1 MRFGFKR
8 RENIQNPM
16 SVLAVIPARYA
27 STRFPGKAIA
37 PINGKPMIRHVYER
51 VRAARYVEEVWVATD
66 DERIRDAVEG
76 FGGKAVM
83 TSPDHRSGTDRIAE
97 AAAGAEFEW
106 VVNVQ
111 GDEPLLDPK
120 DIDAVVLAL
129 LGDPEVP
136 MGTLAK
142 RIQSQEEFF
151 DPNVVKV
158 VVDARGFAL
167 YFSRSP
173 IPYNRGAWERL
184 TSGEI
189 LQGGR
194 VEPPETCFKHI
205 GLYVYRSEALAA
217 LASTPPTP
225 LERAEGLE
233 QLRALE
239 SGCKIQVVETERDCI
254 GVDVPEDIPRVEE
267 LLRA

>member
-1 MRFGFKR
+1 
-8 RENIQNPM
+8 M

-27 STRFPGKAIA
+27 STRFPGKAVA
-37 PINGKPMIRHVYER
+37 PIGGKPMIQHVYER

-66 DERIRDAVEG
+66 DERIRKTVEG

-83 TSPDHRSGTDRIAE
+83 TSPDHPSGTDRIAE
-97 AAAGAEFEW
+97 AVAGAEFEW

-120 DIDAVVLAL
+120 DIDAAVLAL
-129 LGDPEVP
+129 LGDPDVP
-136 MGTLAK
+136 MSTLAK

-173 IPYNRGAWERL
+173 IPRRAWERL
-184 TSGEI
+184 TGGEI
-189 LQGGR
+189 LQGER
-194 VEPPETCFKHI
+194 VEPPEPCFKHI
-205 GLYVYRSEALAA
+205 GLYVYRLEVIRA

-239 SGCKIQVVETERDCI
+239 SGYKIQVVETERDCI
-254 GVDVPEDIPRVEE
+254 GVDVPEDIRRVEE